1 MNRLENKVAIITG
14 AAMGQ
19 GAAEA
24 YLFAKEGAKVVAT
37 DMCEDILRETVQKI
51 NEDFPHSTIALKL
64 NVTDEEE
71 WKKVVEECIN
81 QFGTVDILLNNAGIG
96 SKGINYDKT
105 DYQD

>member
-37 DMCEDILRETVQKI
+37 DMCEDILRETVRAESKPLKTTI
-51 NEDFPHSTIALKL
+51 NNIKYIICKL
-64 NVTDEEE
+64 
-71 WKKVVEECIN
+71 IR
-81 QFGTVDILLNNAGIG
+81 
-96 SKGINYDKT
+96 
-105 DYQD
+105 

>member
-51 NEDFPHSTIALKL
+51 NEDFSHWLCHNKQLINSHFYRGVSELPYKL
-64 NVTDEEE
+64 L
-71 WKKVVEECIN
+71 
-81 QFGTVDILLNNAGIG
+81 F
-96 SKGINYDKT
+96 
-105 DYQD
+105 

>member
-37 DMCEDILRETVQKI
+37 DMCEDI
-51 NEDFPHSTIALKL
+51 
-64 NVTDEEE
+64 
-71 WKKVVEECIN
+71 
-81 QFGTVDILLNNAGIG
+81 
-96 SKGINYDKT
+96 
-105 DYQD
+105 